1 MKLYLFGISKNCF
14 EMVKGGFFDDRNI
27 DGLFDNLEEK
37 QGTVY
42 HQITIEKPYFSKE
55 IYILVTTTQKYWM
68 DIIDQLLKLGYRKFS
83 LIYTQNERYEER
95 KLDYSH
101 LDYEKDKKSLVLLY
115 LEHKSYSNI
124 WALEY
129 LRNIGRLNTY
139 DFRVKL
145 WEDNKEQDEY
155 FYDLVTARFIITERQ
170 LPYGM
175 GARNAETIQLWHG
188 FPLKVMGNMLVN
200 YNEETDT
207 IFEALWKKFDYI
219 ASYGQ
224 NYTNFLC
231 ACSGTRAKKYIVT
244 GMPRNDL
251 LFVTNGRQNIV
262 DRFPDSKGKKI
273 ILYMPTFRETDG
285 VKNGDENGY
294 LFYWN
299 DFDIDELQ
307 SVCRRYNLFFVFKL
321 HPSDESKV
329 KEWCVESDCC
339 GLLTDQLLGDKAMY
353 EFLNGADVLLTD
365 YSSVYFD
372 YLLLDRTIIFTNK
385 DESSYADNRGF
396 ILEPL
401 EFWRPGPVVN
411 TMKSFYEELI
421 KVVRGEDEFA
431 EARKKLMPFVHHHI
445 DGYSA
450 QRLFDFLK
458 EGQSYE

>member
-1 MKLYLFGISKNCF
+1 MKYYLFGISKNCSD
-14 EMVKGGFFDDRNI
+14 MMKSGFFNNRNV

-42 HQITIEKPYFSKE
+42 NQIMIEKPYFSNE
-55 IYILVTTTQKYWM
+55 IYILITTTQKYWM
-68 DIIDQLLKLGYRKFS
+68 DIIDQLLKLGYRSFS
-83 LIYTQNERYEER
+83 LVYTQREGYEER

-101 LDYEKDKKSLVLLY
+101 LNYEEDKKRLVLLY

-129 LRNIGRLNTY
+129 LRTIGKLNVY
-139 DFRVKL
+139 DFRVKI

-155 FYDLVTARFIITERQ
+155 FYDLATARFVITERK
-170 LPYGM
+170 LPYDM
-175 GARNAETIQLWHG
+175 NAHNAEIIQIWHG
-188 FPLKVMGNMLVN
+188 YPLKVMGNMLVN
-200 YNEETDT
+200 YNDNTDN
-207 IFEALWKKFDYI
+207 IFANLWKKFDYI
-219 ASYGQ
+219 VSYGQ

-231 ACSGTRAKKYIVT
+231 ACSGTLARKYIVT

-251 LFVTNGRQNIV
+251 LFVTDGRQNMV
-262 DRFPDSKGKKI
+262 ERFPSSRGKKI
-273 ILYMPTFRETDG
+273 ILYMPTFREADG

-307 SVCRRYNLFFVFKL
+307 SVCRRYDLFFVFKL

-329 KEWCVESDCC
+329 KEWCAESDCC
-339 GLLTDQLLGDKAMY
+339 GLLTDQLLGERAMY
-353 EFLNGADVLLTD
+353 EFLNGADVLITD

-372 YLLLDRTIIFTNK
+372 YLLLDRMIIFTNK
-385 DESSYADNRGF
+385 DEKSYAANRGF

-411 TMKSFYEELI
+411 TMKSFYEELVNI
-421 KVVRGEDEFA
+421 ANGEDNFK
-431 EARKKLMPFVHHHI
+431 EARKNLMPFVHHHT

-458 EGQSYE
+458 KGLLYA